1 MTSLV
6 TLIFMACLAND
17 PSVCEKKV
25 QYFEGSLMQCQLYG
39 QMLLAD
45 EYPKMNPKWRWKQG
59 SRWTCAL
66 EPLKRNENEA

>member
-1 MTSLV
+1 
-6 TLIFMACLAND
+6 
-17 PSVCEKKV
+17 
-25 QYFEGSLMQCQLYG
+25 LYG